1 MQQDNRKPTA
11 DSLPADAAQGEFAFQ
26 ALGSRQVVASFDGG
40 RLSSDAGVLLL
51 RDLDRSLGLTR
62 KLAACFVDR
71 RDPDLI
77 THSVRTLLAQR
88 VLGLALGY
96 EDLNDHATLRHDPL
110 LSASAD
116 KLDGAPLA
124 SAPTLNRLELSSHRQ
139 GRYHKVHLDA
149 ARAGSLLLRFGVQS
163 LRRDRRE
170 VVLDLDA
177 TDDPLHGKQEGRFF
191 HGYYD
196 AYCYLPLYAFI
207 GDVVVWAQL
216 RTANRDASDGT
227 VHALEK
233 IVAEVRRR
241 RPRARIVIRADSGVC
256 REAILAW
263 CETNRVDYVVGLAR
277 NARLQAELEPALALA
292 REKACLCGGAARVYH
307 VFNYKTQNS
316 WSRSRRVAAKAERL
330 GDKACPPLA
339 GQPALHRDQP
349 RGRGGGTLR
358 EGVLRARGDGKPHQ
372 GAATGS
378 FWRPALL
385 GRLQGQ
391 PAAAVAV
398 GLRLRPGRAPASLR
412 PERHG
417 AGAGERGHDP
427 AQALQAGGAGGNEH
441 PSGAGAPERGL
452 PRPGPLRARL
462 GAITIVARLTQPARS
477 GQKDPQASAPGRS
490 HARARCGR
498 NATRMKAPPPG
509 EKPPHRPRIC
519 SNPTRRPSGTRRICS
534 TPPAPFPVVKHAG

>member
-1 MQQDNRKPTA
+1 M
-11 DSLPADAAQGEFAFQ
+11 
-26 ALGSRQVVASFDGG
+26 VASFDGG

-77 THSVRTLLAQR
+77 THSVHTLLAQR

-149 ARAGSLLLRFGVQS
+149 ARAESLLLRFGVQS

-170 VVLDLDA
+170 VVIDLDA

-207 GDVVVWAQL
+207 GDAVVWAQL

-241 RPRARIVIRADSGVC
+241 CPRARIVIRADSGFC

-263 CETNRVDYVVGLAR
+263 CETSRVDYVVGLAR

-307 VFNYKTQNS
+307 EFDYKTQNS
-316 WSRSRRVAAKAERL
+316 WSRSRRVVAKAERL
-330 GDKACPPLA
+330 GDKDNPRFIVTSLA
-339 GQPALHRDQP
+339 GEAAELYEKVYCARGEMENRIKEQQQDLFGDRLSSAGFKANQLRLWLSAFAYALVER
-349 RGRGGGTLR
+349 
-358 EGVLRARGDGKPHQ
+358 LRAFALKGTELARASVGTIRLKLFKL
-372 GAATGS
+372 AARVETS
-378 FWRPALL
+378 TRRVRVRLSEVCPARALFAHVWA
-385 GRLQGQ
+385 R
-391 PAAAVAV
+391 
-398 GLRLRPGRAPASLR
+398 LRLLPG
-412 PERHG
+412 
-417 AGAGERGHDP
+417 
-427 AQALQAGGAGGNEH
+427 
-441 PSGAGAPERGL
+441 
-452 PRPGPLRARL
+452 
-462 GAITIVARLTQPARS
+462 
-477 GQKDPQASAPGRS
+477 
-490 HARARCGR
+490 
-498 NATRMKAPPPG
+498 
-509 EKPPHRPRIC
+509 
-519 SNPTRRPSGTRRICS
+519 
-534 TPPAPFPVVKHAG
+534 